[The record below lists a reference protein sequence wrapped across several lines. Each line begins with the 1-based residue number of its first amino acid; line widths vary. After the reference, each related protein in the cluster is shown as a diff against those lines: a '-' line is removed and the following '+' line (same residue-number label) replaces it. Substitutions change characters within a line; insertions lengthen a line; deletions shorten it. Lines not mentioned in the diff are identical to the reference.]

1 MATSIL
7 LRAHLSAT
15 DAAVDPLAALAP
27 LLGAPGPLETTVTR
41 GTDEQ
46 GRPML
51 AIALHP
57 AAEPLRVIDL
67 GNRTITIEAVTGTA
81 GPGYHHHVCARI
93 TAAIATARLTVDH
106 VEDESG
112 YYTSRDRT
120 ALENATL
127 QWLRPTAMEIL
138 SLHARGYRGLQLSLP
153 EGTIFEHTGIVA
165 TPLGP
170 RDHAWLVEVSRHPA
184 HGVDALPWWHEGEGA
199 AMLRGAAIA
208 AMWIE
213 VRWRKPILEAER
225 ALLARLVDW
234 LERAHTL
241 DPEGAHPWREHS
253 ELYEL
258 LGEESLRA
266 TRTHLRA
273 SNLPAAIPV
282 GYRRAP
288 VRVTLSGGWSLRVPG
303 ELAEQWDERGAWSA
317 WDPRRS
323 IWFTSLEAE
332 GSRDAETTLEGL
344 PELEGEGDLLAFERG
359 GIRAIARF
367 ETAEE
372 DGRLLTTMRAHAAFG
387 AHAAVGTIVLERAS
401 DRDWALETWAS
412 LAHLEDKVTP

>member
-1 MATSIL
+1 MATSII
-7 LRAHLSAT
+7 LRGRL
-15 DAAVDPLAALAP
+15 AAADPLAALEPVLA
-27 LLGAPGPLETTVTR
+27 APGPLDTAATR
-41 GTDEQ
+41 GTDEE
-46 GRPML
+46 GRPLL
-51 AIALHP
+51 AITLHP
-57 AAEPLRVIDL
+57 AAEPLRVVDR
-67 GNRTITIEAVTGTA
+67 GTGITIEAVTGTA
-81 GPGYHHHVCARI
+81 GPGYHQHVCARI
-93 TAAIATARLTVDH
+93 DAARAAGLEIDH

-112 YYTSRDRT
+112 YFESRDRS

-138 SLHARGYRGLQLSLP
+138 SLHARGYRGLQLSMP
-153 EGTIFEHTGIVA
+153 EGTIVEHGGIVA

-184 HGVDALPWWHEGEGA
+184 HGLDALPWWHEGEGA
-199 AMLRGAAIA
+199 PMLRGAALA

-225 ALLARLVDW
+225 ALLARVADW

-241 DPEGAHPWREHS
+241 DPEGPHPWREHS
-253 ELYEL
+253 EIYEL

-273 SNLPAAIPV
+273 SSLGPAIAI

-303 ELAEQWDERGAWSA
+303 ELAEEWDARGAWSA

-367 ETAEE
+367 ETGEE
-372 DGRLLTTMRAHAAFG
+372 DGRVTTTMRAHAAFRS
-387 AHAAVGTIVLERAS
+387 HAAVGTIVLERAS

-412 LAHLEDKVTP
+412 LAHLEDRETS